1 MSHDRTSSIFFL
13 AISIAVFVG
22 SVQLGIGTARQPG
35 PGFIT
40 SGASGLLGI
49 ISLII
54 FLKTLARKEQSGE
67 AIAIFRGTLW
77 WRVLLSGF
85 AILAFALVMP
95 TLGYLITTFVLMLF
109 LYFMIHEQKWYWVII
124 SSLLS
129 SLGSYYL
136 FSKLLNCQFPDGLFG
151 L

>member
-13 AISIAVFVG
+13 VVSIAVFVG

-40 SGASGLLGI
+40 LGASGLLGI

-54 FLKTLARKEQSGE
+54 FLKTFVKKEQSGE
-67 AIAIFRGTLW
+67 AIFRGTLW
-77 WRVLLSGF
+77 WRVALSGIM
-85 AILAFALVMP
+85 ILGYALVMP
-95 TLGYLITTFVLMLF
+95 TLGYLITTFLLMF
-109 LYFMIHEQKWYWVII
+109 LLYSMIHEQKWYWVII

>member
-1 MSHDRTSSIFFL
+1 MSHDRTSSMFFL
-13 AISIAVFVG
+13 AVSIIVIRGVHTTGAGYYPSARSRFYNLRCFRIAGDPFFG
-22 SVQLGIGTARQPG
+22 SVPKDN
-35 PGFIT
+35 
-40 SGASGLLGI
+40 S
-49 ISLII
+49 
-54 FLKTLARKEQSGE
+54 KERFGGE
-67 AIAIFRGTLW
+67 ALFRGILW
-77 WRVLLSGF
+77 WRVLFSGL

-95 TLGYLITTFVLMLF
+95 TLGYLTTTFLLMLF

-129 SLGSYYL
+129 SLASYYL

>member
-1 MSHDRTSSIFFL
+1 MLHDRTSSVFFL
-13 AISIAVFVG
+13 IVSVIVFVG
-22 SVQLGIGTARQPG
+22 SIQLGLGSTRQPG

-40 SGASGLLGI
+40 FGASGLMGI
-49 ISLII
+49 LSLIGTART
-54 FLKTLARKEQSGE
+54 FVKKKESEETLFK
-67 AIAIFRGTLW
+67 GTLW
-77 WRVLLSGF
+77 WRVVLSGL
-85 AILAFALVMP
+85 AILAFALIMP
-95 TLGYLITTFVLMLF
+95 DLGYLITTFLLMLF

>member
-1 MSHDRTSSIFFL
+1 MLHDRASSIFFF
-13 AISIAVFVG
+13 AVSVIVFVG
-22 SVQLGIGTARQPG
+22 SIQLGLGTTRQPG

-40 SGASGLLGI
+40 FGASGLLGI
-49 ISLII
+49 LSII
-54 FLKTLARKEQSGE
+54 GFLRTFSGKVKYRE
-67 AIAIFRGTLW
+67 VLFGNILW
-77 WRVLLSGF
+77 WRVVLSGL
-85 AILAFALVMP
+85 AILACALLMP
-95 TLGYLITTFVLMLF
+95 TLGYLITTFLLMLF
-109 LYFMIHEQKWYWVII
+109 LYCMIHEQKWYWVII

>member
-13 AISIAVFVG
+13 AVSIVVFVG

-40 SGASGLLGI
+40 FGASGLLGI
-49 ISLII
+49 LSLII
-54 FLKTLARKEQSGE
+54 FLRTLAKKRQSGE
-67 AIAIFRGTLW
+67 AIFRGTLW
-77 WRVLLSGF
+77 WRVVLSGIM
-85 AILAFALVMP
+85 ILGYALVMP
-95 TLGYLITTFVLMLF
+95 TLGYLITTFLLMFF
-109 LYFMIHEQKWYWVII
+109 LYSMIHEQKWYWVII

>member
-1 MSHDRTSSIFFL
+1 MFHDRTSSIFFL
-13 AISIAVFVG
+13 TVSVMVFVG
-22 SVQLGIGTARQPG
+22 SIQLGLGTTRQPG

-40 SGASGLLGI
+40 FGASGLLGI
-49 ISLII
+49 LSLIG
-54 FLKTLARKEQSGE
+54 FVRTFPGKGKPKE
-67 AIAIFRGTLW
+67 ALFKNILW
-77 WRVLLSGF
+77 WRVVLSGL
-85 AILAFALVMP
+85 AILAYALVMP
-95 TLGYLITTFVLMLF
+95 TLGYLISTFLLMLF

-136 FSKLLNCQFPDGLFG
+136 FSKLLNCQFPDGFFG

>member
-1 MSHDRTSSIFFL
+1 MSHDRASSIFFL
-13 AISIAVFVG
+13 AVSIVVFVG

-40 SGASGLLGI
+40 FGASGLLGI
-49 ISLII
+49 LSLII
-54 FLKTLARKEQSGE
+54 FLRTLAKKGQSGE
-67 AIAIFRGTLW
+67 AMFRSTLW
-77 WRVLLSGF
+77 WRVVLSGIM
-85 AILAFALVMP
+85 ILGYALLMP
-95 TLGYLITTFVLMLF
+95 ILGYLITTFLLMF
-109 LYFMIHEQKWYWVII
+109 LLYSMIHEQKWYWVII

>member
-1 MSHDRTSSIFFL
+1 MVHERTSSIFFL
-13 AISIAVFVG
+13 VVSVIVFIG
-22 SVQLGIGTARQPG
+22 SMQLGIGTTRQPG

-40 SGASGLLGI
+40 FGASGLLGI
-49 ISLII
+49 LSLIAL
-54 FLKTLARKEQSGE
+54 LKTLAKKKQSGE
-67 AIAIFRGTLW
+67 VLFRNTLW
-77 WRVLLSGF
+77 WRVVLSGL

-95 TLGYLITTFVLMLF
+95 MLGYLITTFLLMLF

-129 SLGSYYL
+129 SFLSYYL

>member
-1 MSHDRTSSIFFL
+1 VI
-13 AISIAVFVG
+13 VFVG
-22 SVQLGIGTARQPG
+22 SIQLGLGTTRQPG

-40 SGASGLLGI
+40 FGASGLLGVL
-49 ISLII
+49 SLICLI
-54 FLKTLARKEQSGE
+54 RTFAGKVKTGE
-67 AIAIFRGTLW
+67 VLFKNILW
-77 WRVLLSGF
+77 WRVVLSGL
-85 AILAFALVMP
+85 AILAYALVMP
-95 TLGYLITTFVLMLF
+95 TLGYLITTFLLMLF
-109 LYFMIHEQKWYWVII
+109 LYFMIHEQKWYWVVI

>member
-1 MSHDRTSSIFFL
+1 MSHDRTSSMFFL
-13 AISIAVFVG
+13 AVSIVVFIG

-35 PGFIT
+35 AGFIT
-40 SGASGLLGI
+40 FGASGLLGV
-49 ISLII
+49 ISLIV
-54 FLKTLARKEQSGE
+54 FLRTFSKKVQFGE
-67 AIAIFRGTLW
+67 VLFKSTLW
-77 WRVLLSGF
+77 WRVALSGIM
-85 AILAFALVMP
+85 ILGYALVMP
-95 TLGYLITTFVLMLF
+95 ALGYLITTFLLMLF

>member
-1 MSHDRTSSIFFL
+1 MLHDRASSIFFL
-13 AISIAVFVG
+13 VVSAIVFIGSIR
-22 SVQLGIGTARQPG
+22 LGLGTTQQPG

-40 SGASGLLGI
+40 FGASGILGI
-49 ISLII
+49 LSMIGI
-54 FLKTLARKEQSGE
+54 ARTFVKSKQSGE
-67 AIAIFRGTLW
+67 ALFKGRLW
-77 WRVLLSGF
+77 WRVLFSAL
-85 AILAFALVMP
+85 AILVFALVMP
-95 TLGYLITTFVLMLF
+95 DLGYLITTFALMLF
-109 LYFMIHEQKWYWVII
+109 LYFMIHEQRWYWVII

>member
-1 MSHDRTSSIFFL
+1 MIHDRTSSIFFL
-13 AISIAVFVG
+13 VLSIVVFIG

-40 SGASGLLGI
+40 FGASGLLGI
-49 ISLII
+49 LSLIV
-54 FLKTLARKEQSGE
+54 FLRALVKKEQSGE
-67 AIAIFRGTLW
+67 TLFGGTMW
-77 WRVLLSGF
+77 WRV
-85 AILAFALVMP
+85 ALAGIMIIGYALVMP
-95 TLGYLITTFVLMLF
+95 TLGYLITTFLLMLC
-109 LYFMIHEQKWYWVII
+109 LYFMIHEQRWYWVII

-129 SLGSYYL
+129 CLGSYYL

>member
-1 MSHDRTSSIFFL
+1 MSHDRISSIFFL
-13 AISIAVFVG
+13 AISIAVFTG
-22 SVQLGIGTARQPG
+22 SVQLGIGTPRQPG

-40 SGASGLLGI
+40 FGASGLLGI

-54 FLKTLARKEQSGE
+54 FLRTLIKKEQSR
-67 AIAIFRGTLW
+67 AATFRGTLW
-77 WRVLLSGF
+77 RRVVLSGIM
-85 AILAFALVMP
+85 ILGYALVMP
-95 TLGYLITTFVLMLF
+95 ILGYLITTFLLMF
-109 LYFMIHEQKWYWVII
+109 LLYSMIHEQKWYWVII

>member
-1 MSHDRTSSIFFL
+1 MAHERTSTIFFL
-13 AISIAVFVG
+13 VVSIIVFIG
-22 SVQLGIGTARQPG
+22 SIQLGLGTARQPG
-35 PGFIT
+35 PGFLT
-40 SGASGLLGI
+40 FGASGLLGLL
-49 ISLII
+49 SLVA
-54 FLKTLARKEQSGE
+54 FLKTLVKKEQSRE
-67 AIAIFRGTLW
+67 ILFRKTLW
-77 WRVLLSGF
+77 WRVVLSGL
-85 AILAFALVMP
+85 AILGYALVMP
-95 TLGYLITTFVLMLF
+95 TLGYLITTFLLMLF

>member
-1 MSHDRTSSIFFL
+1 MSHDRTSSMFFL
-13 AISIAVFVG
+13 AVSIIVIVG
-22 SVQLGIGTARQPG
+22 SIQLGLGTTHQPG
-35 PGFIT
+35 PGFVT
-40 SGASGLLGI
+40 FGASGLLGI
-49 ISLII
+49 LSLAA
-54 FLKTLARKEQSGE
+54 FLRTILKKGSGGE
-67 AIAIFRGTLW
+67 ALFRGILW
-77 WRVLLSGF
+77 WRVLFSGL

-95 TLGYLITTFVLMLF
+95 TLGYLTTSFLLMLF

-129 SLGSYYL
+129 SLASYYL

>member
-1 MSHDRTSSIFFL
+1 MLHDRTSSIFFL
-13 AISIAVFVG
+13 IVSVIVFVG
-22 SVQLGIGTARQPG
+22 SIQLGLGSTRQPG

-40 SGASGLLGI
+40 FGASGLMGI
-49 ISLII
+49 LSLIGTART
-54 FLKTLARKEQSGE
+54 FVKKKESEETLFK
-67 AIAIFRGTLW
+67 GTLW
-77 WRVLLSGF
+77 WRVVFSGL
-85 AILAFALVMP
+85 AILAFALIMP
-95 TLGYLITTFVLMLF
+95 DLGYLITTFLLMLF

>member
-13 AISIAVFVG
+13 VVSIIVFVG
-22 SVQLGIGTARQPG
+22 SIQLGLGTTRQPG

-40 SGASGLLGI
+40 FGASGLLGI
-49 ISLII
+49 LSLIA
-54 FLKTLARKEQSGE
+54 FLKTLVKKEQSGE
-67 AIAIFRGTLW
+67 ALFRGTLW
-77 WRVLLSGF
+77 WRVVLSGL

-95 TLGYLITTFVLMLF
+95 TLGYLITTFLLMLF

>member
-1 MSHDRTSSIFFL
+1 MLHDRASSIFFF
-13 AISIAVFVG
+13 AVSVIVFVG
-22 SVQLGIGTARQPG
+22 SIQLGLGTTRQPG

-40 SGASGLLGI
+40 FGASGLLGI
-49 ISLII
+49 LSII
-54 FLKTLARKEQSGE
+54 GFLRTFSGKVKYRE
-67 AIAIFRGTLW
+67 VLFRNILW
-77 WRVLLSGF
+77 WRVVLSGL
-85 AILAFALVMP
+85 AILAYALLMP
-95 TLGYLITTFVLMLF
+95 TLGYLITTFLLMLF

>member
-1 MSHDRTSSIFFL
+1 MLHDRTSSVFFL
-13 AISIAVFVG
+13 IVSAIVFIGSIN
-22 SVQLGIGTARQPG
+22 LGLGTTRQPG
-35 PGFIT
+35 PGFVT
-40 SGASGLLGI
+40 FGASGLLGI
-49 ISLII
+49 LSLIGLVRT
-54 FLKTLARKEQSGE
+54 FLKKSEHIPEMLFK
-67 AIAIFRGTLW
+67 GTLW
-77 WRVLLSGF
+77 WRVVFSGL

-95 TLGYLITTFVLMLF
+95 DLGYLITTFALMLF

-136 FSKLLNCQFPDGLFG
+136 FSKILNCQFPAGLFG

>member
-1 MSHDRTSSIFFL
+1 M
-13 AISIAVFVG
+13 VFVG
-22 SVQLGIGTARQPG
+22 SIHLGLGTTRQPG

-40 SGASGLLGI
+40 FGASGLLGI
-49 ISLII
+49 LSLIG
-54 FLKTLARKEQSGE
+54 FVRTFTGKRKSGE
-67 AIAIFRGTLW
+67 TLFKNILW
-77 WRVLLSGF
+77 WRVVLSGL
-85 AILAFALVMP
+85 AILAYALVIP
-95 TLGYLITTFVLMLF
+95 ALGYLITTFLLMLF

>member
-1 MSHDRTSSIFFL
+1 MSHDRTSSVFFL
-13 AISIAVFVG
+13 AVSIVVFIG

-40 SGASGLLGI
+40 FGASGLLGI
-49 ISLII
+49 LSLIV
-54 FLKTLARKEQSGE
+54 FMRTLVKRGQSGE
-67 AIAIFRGTLW
+67 TLFKGALW
-77 WRVLLSGF
+77 WRVVLSGIM
-85 AILAFALVMP
+85 ILGYALVMP
-95 TLGYLITTFVLMLF
+95 ILGYLITTFLLMLF

-136 FSKLLNCQFPDGLFG
+136 FSKLLSCQFPDGLFG

>member
-13 AISIAVFVG
+13 VVSIAVFVG
-22 SVQLGIGTARQPG
+22 SIQLGIGTARQPG

-40 SGASGLLGI
+40 FGASGLLGI
-49 ISLII
+49 LSLIAL
-54 FLKTLARKEQSGE
+54 LKTLARKGQSGE
-67 AIAIFRGTLW
+67 ALFTNIMW
-77 WRVLLSGF
+77 WRVLLSGL

-95 TLGYLITTFVLMLF
+95 TLGYLITTFLLMLF
-109 LYFMIHEQKWYWVII
+109 LYSMIHEQKWYWVII

>member
-1 MSHDRTSSIFFL
+1 MLHDRTSSVFFL
-13 AISIAVFVG
+13 IVSVIVFVG
-22 SVQLGIGTARQPG
+22 SIQLGLGSTRQPG

-40 SGASGLLGI
+40 FGASGLLGI
-49 ISLII
+49 LSLIGI
-54 FLKTLARKEQSGE
+54 ARTFVKKKEPEETLFK
-67 AIAIFRGTLW
+67 GTLW
-77 WRVLLSGF
+77 WRVVLSGL
-85 AILAFALVMP
+85 AILAFALIMP
-95 TLGYLITTFVLMLF
+95 DLGYLITTFLLMLF

>member
-1 MSHDRTSSIFFL
+1 MLHDRTSSVFFL
-13 AISIAVFVG
+13 IVSVIVFVG
-22 SVQLGIGTARQPG
+22 SIQLGLGSTRQPG

-49 ISLII
+49 LSLIGTART
-54 FLKTLARKEQSGE
+54 FVKKKESEETLFK
-67 AIAIFRGTLW
+67 GTLW
-77 WRVLLSGF
+77 WRVVLSGL
-85 AILAFALVMP
+85 AILAFALIMP
-95 TLGYLITTFVLMLF
+95 TLGYLITTFLLMLF

>member
-1 MSHDRTSSIFFL
+1 VVLSGL
-13 AISIAVFVG
+13 AI
-22 SVQLGIGTARQPG
+22 LGY
-35 PGFIT
+35 
-40 SGASGLLGI
+40 
-49 ISLII
+49 
-54 FLKTLARKEQSGE
+54 
-67 AIAIFRGTLW
+67 
-77 WRVLLSGF
+77 
-85 AILAFALVMP
+85 ALVMP
-95 TLGYLITTFVLMLF
+95 TLGYLITTFLLMLF